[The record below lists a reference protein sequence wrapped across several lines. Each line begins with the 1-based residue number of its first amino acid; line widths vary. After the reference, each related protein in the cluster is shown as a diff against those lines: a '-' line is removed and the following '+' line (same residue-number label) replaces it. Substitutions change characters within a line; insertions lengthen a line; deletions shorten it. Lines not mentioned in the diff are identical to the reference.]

1 MEFVKADSLKKQFE
15 VKGSFYHLEI
25 HGHRFECRN
34 YAQVYRKD
42 KENQKEYDAVL
53 VLMNPGLCSPKKS
66 TYPIPQISHGES
78 SLTFTFAKTDN
89 TQYQIMRFMNL
100 KNWNKVLVINLSD
113 IRAGN
118 LDEFKRKLNEA
129 KRVGFDRHSIFSKQR
144 KGELEQVLSN
154 SNCPIIVA
162 WGTDSRFK
170 NLAECALVAL
180 PRDRIIGVEH
190 EIKGTPFY
198 YHASPTPLKG
208 KIEWLSN
215 INEIILG

>member
-15 VKGSFYHLEI
+15 VKGSFYHLKI
-25 HGHRFECRN
+25 QGHSFECRN

-42 KENQKEYDAVL
+42 KENQKEYDAIF

-66 TYPIPQISHGES
+66 TYLIPQISHGES
-78 SLTFTFAKTDN
+78 SLNYTYAKTDN

-118 LDEFKRKLNEA
+118 LDEFKRKLNDA
-129 KRVGFDRHSIFSKQR
+129 KRVGFEGHSIFSEQR
-144 KGELEQVLSN
+144 KDELGQVLSN

-170 NLAECALVAL
+170 NLAECALAAL
-180 PRDRIIGVEH
+180 PQERIIGVEH
-190 EIKGTPFY
+190 NNKPFY

-208 KIEWLSN
+208 KVEWLQHM
-215 INEIILG
+215 NEIIAG